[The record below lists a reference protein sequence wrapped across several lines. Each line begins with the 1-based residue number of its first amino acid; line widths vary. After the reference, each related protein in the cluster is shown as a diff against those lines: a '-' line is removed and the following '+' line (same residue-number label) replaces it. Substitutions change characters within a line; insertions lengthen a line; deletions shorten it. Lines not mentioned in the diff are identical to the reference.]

1 LIITKEKRQQTDLL
15 DPSDFE
21 AVCLTMKSLDDS
33 FAFYNAG
40 EKAGS
45 SQPHKHIQVIPLKN
59 VPGNQIPID
68 ERVRDAMNRA
78 EH

>member
-1 LIITKEKRQQTDLL
+1 
-15 DPSDFE
+15 
-21 AVCLTMKSLDDS
+21 MKSLNEA

-59 VPGNQIPID
+59 VPGN
-68 ERVRDAMNRA
+68 
-78 EH
+78 